1 MIPPIFLVGTLST
14 SRQPTISGYQNIT
27 FDGFILTLCSSNIIC
42 NSSFVTFADS
52 LIFFLTFDSCTVPIS
67 HLTVLFPHLVF
78 FFSHL
83 TILSFDYAVPT
94 SHMTILLSYLVVP
107 LFFFLTFNSFILHC
121 AIPTSH
127 VIVFCHI

>member
-27 FDGFILTLCSSNIIC
+27 FDGFIITLCSSNIIC

-52 LIFFLTFDSCTVPIS
+52 LIFFLIFDST
-67 HLTVLFPHLVF
+67 FPTFSVF